1 MSSSYSEL
9 GDDPTITNYEDTY
22 YDNRWQ
28 EFVEDEANER
38 GIDLKDSL
46 AMEQLEEELE
56 EQVRN
61 HEEDAQLEAQLEA
74 QGL

>member
-1 MSSSYSEL
+1 MTSSQL

-61 HEEDAQLEAQLEA
+61 HEEDAQLEMALEA

>member
-1 MSSSYSEL
+1 MTSSQL

-61 HEEDAQLEAQLEA
+61 HEEDAQLEVALEA

>member
-1 MSSSYSEL
+1 MTSSQL

-38 GIDLKDSL
+38 GIDLNDSL
-46 AMEQLEEELE
+46 AMEQLEEELV
-56 EQVRN
+56 EQVRS
-61 HEEDAQLEAQLEA
+61 HEEDAQLEAALEA

>member
-1 MSSSYSEL
+1 MTSSQL

-22 YDNRWQ
+22 YNNRWQ

-38 GIDLKDSL
+38 GIDLNDSL

-56 EQVRN
+56 EQVRS
-61 HEEDAQLEAQLEA
+61 HEEDAQLEAALEA